1 MRAVPQANAPSLL
14 ESGPLNRPTV
24 PGSAARAGELDRSG
38 TVRCLNEHQYDPFVN
53 NHSGPAVSPA
63 AAPSPA
69 IAVLR
74 DVHYAVDSG
83 KSVFNGLD
91 IEIRRGAVTAIM
103 GPSGTGKTTLLRL
116 ITGQICADHGQV
128 VVDNLDLARL
138 DRREIYAL
146 RRRMGMLFQNGA
158 LLTDL
163 DVFENVAFPL
173 REHTKLPE
181 RLIRTIVLTKLH
193 AVGLRGATNLYPQ
206 QLSGGMARRV
216 ALARAIA
223 MDPDILI
230 YDEPFA
236 GLDPISMG
244 VVLRLIRS
252 LNDALGITSIVVTHD
267 VREISQIADASFILS
282 DGKVVASGTTAE
294 LRDHP
299 SPIVHQFV
307 EGLADGPVSFH
318 YHAQLLGGRVFA

>member
-1 MRAVPQANAPSLL
+1 LTSAIPSP
-14 ESGPLNRPTV
+14 S
-24 PGSAARAGELDRSG
+24 
-38 TVRCLNEHQYDPFVN
+38 
-53 NHSGPAVSPA
+53 A
-63 AAPSPA
+63 AAPPA
-69 IAVLR
+69 TGQPIAVLR
-74 DVHYAVDSG
+74 DVHYSVDSG
-83 KSVFNGLD
+83 KAVFAGLD
-91 IEIRRGAVTAIM
+91 IEIARGAVTAIM
-103 GPSGTGKTTLLRL
+103 GPSGTGKTTLLKL
-116 ITGQICADHGQV
+116 ITAQVMADRGLV
-128 VVDNLDLARL
+128 VVDGQDLATLNRKQV
-138 DRREIYAL
+138 YAL

-173 REHTKLPE
+173 REHTRLPE
-181 RLIRTIVLTKLH
+181 RLIRTIVLSKLH
-193 AVGLRGATNLYPQ
+193 AVGLRGAANLLPQ

-267 VREISQIADASFILS
+267 VREISQIADASYILS
-282 DGKVVASGTTAE
+282 EGRVVASGTTRE
-294 LRDHP
+294 LQEHP
-299 SPIVHQFV
+299 SPVVHQFV
-307 EGLADGPVSFH
+307 EGLADGPVPFH
-318 YHAQLLGGRVFA
+318 YPAPDYHAQLLGGRVFD